1 MFKLTGKA
9 KEDFLIDLE
18 LDLPLEKILE
28 SMSDYEL
35 LMKQMMFFDKIVG
48 FDFQHIL
55 KKKIKDYHQGLFG
68 QFISAIEKANKKYN
82 ESYILY
88 VKL

>member
-35 LMKQMMFFDKIVG
+35 LMKQMMFFDKIVC

-55 KKKIKDYHQGLFG
+55 KKALKNYHQGLFC
-68 QFISAIEKANKKYN
+68 QFISAIEKANKEYN
-82 ESYILY
+82 QSCILE
-88 VKL
+88 VKI

>member
-1 MFKLTGKA
+1 MFKLTEKA
-9 KEDFLIDLE
+9 KEDFLID

-35 LMKQMMFFDKIVG
+35 LMKQMMFFDKVVG

-55 KKKIKDYHQGLFG
+55 NKALKNYHQGLFG

-82 ESYILY
+82 ESCILQ

>member
-9 KEDFLIDLE
+9 KEDFLIELE

-28 SMSDYEL
+28 SMSDYEF

-48 FDFQHIL
+48 FDFQNIL
-55 KKKIKDYHQGLFG
+55 KKSLKNYHQGLFG

-82 ESYILY
+82 ESCILQ

>member
-9 KEDFLIDLE
+9 KEDFLNDLE

-35 LMKQMMFFDKIVG
+35 LMKQMMFFDKMAVV
-48 FDFQHIL
+48 DFQNIL
-55 KKKIKDYHQGLFG
+55 KKKIKNYHQGLFG
-68 QFISAIEKANKKYN
+68 QFIDAIEKANKQYN
-82 ESYILY
+82 NS
-88 VKL
+88 

>member
-1 MFKLTGKA
+1 MFRLTEKA
-9 KEDFLIDLE
+9 KEDFLID

-35 LMKQMMFFDKIVG
+35 LMKQMMFFDKVVG

-55 KKKIKDYHQGLFG
+55 KKALKNYHQGLFG
-68 QFISAIEKANKKYN
+68 QFISAIEKANKIYN
-82 ESYILY
+82 KNYIL
-88 VKL
+88 KITI